1 MKTAPLFDLTGEVA
15 VVLGGTGGLG
25 GAMAAGLAQAG
36 AKVAILGRN
45 KERGEVKAK
54 EISKSDKAIFIS

>member
-1 MKTAPLFDLTGEVA
+1 MSAENRFDLAGEVA

-25 GAMAAGLAQAG
+25 GAMAEGLAAAG

-45 KERGEVKAK
+45 KERGETRAK
-54 EISKSDKAIFIS
+54 EISKSGKAI